1 MQNDFVNQESV
12 NRLLSRQLTR
22 LDILN
27 LLIIIYF
34 LSLFSFLFFNVYPL
48 YKRIIALPHVNAVYA
63 DYIAL
68 NSITL

>member
-34 LSLFSFLFFNVYPL
+34 LSLFPSFCIFNVFLL
-48 YKRIIALPHVNAVYA
+48 YKRIIALPHVNA